1 MEAIWRKCLSAGFW
15 HLTANGPKA
24 MADFEIREGSQ
35 ADSEAIDS
43 LYPQAFPDEDLL
55 PLVRE
60 LAQNRVTTISL
71 AAVIDGQIVGHAIFT
86 RCGLDGSDASAAL
99 LGPVAV
105 APAWQRQGIGSALI
119 RFGIQRLKD
128 ENVALVYVLG
138 DPAYYGRLGFVPE
151 SLVEPPFQLPRE
163 WAEAW
168 QSLCLD
174 SVVTPIAGKLI
185 VPPPWMQP
193 ALWAP

>member
-1 MEAIWRKCLSAGFW
+1 
-15 HLTANGPKA
+15 

-35 ADSEAIDS
+35 ADAAAIDS

-55 PLVRE
+55 PLVRK
-60 LAQNRVTTISL
+60 LVPNRATTLSL
-71 AAVIDGQIVGHAIFT
+71 VAVIDGHIVGHAIFT
-86 RCGLDGSDASAAL
+86 RCGLDESDASAAL

-105 APAWQRQGIGSALI
+105 APAWQRRGIGCALI
-119 RFGIQRLKD
+119 RFGIQRLKV
-128 ENVALVYVLG
+128 ENVTLVYVLG

-163 WAEAW
+163 WARAW
-168 QSLCLD
+168 QSQCLD
-174 SVVTPIAGKLI
+174 SVVTPVAGKLI
-185 VPPPWMQP
+185 VPPPWMQA